1 MMPSLGQK
9 YSIDIEV
16 ISKPKDDYQTDEY
29 FELDLPVA
37 PAVMVEKEIVVEGE
51 NVSQYK
57 VESCICRHLVQRH
70 TIKVTYGDMMIIIK
84 VDFYMYKLQI
94 LSREP

>member
-9 YSIDIEV
+9 YSVEIEV

-57 VESCICRHLVQRH
+57 VESCICRYLGLPEPEEQ
-70 TIKVTYGDMMIIIK
+70 KKG
-84 VDFYMYKLQI
+84 I
-94 LSREP
+94 LKRFIDNKR